1 MILAC
6 SVILYSRAIISQALA
21 RLRAARSWTS
31 PGRGRLEREDIRA
44 ALTSLAGTGQG
55 MGLAGTGESMGL
67 AGTGQGMGLAGTGQ
81 GMGLAG
87 TGQGMG
93 WPVAGLGLAG
103 VARKQAGCV
112 GMRRE
117 FGGLQPAGAWAGSG
131 QAGMGGLVDT
141 EEAGDSKG
149 H

>member
-81 GMGLAG
+81 GMG
-87 TGQGMG
+87 